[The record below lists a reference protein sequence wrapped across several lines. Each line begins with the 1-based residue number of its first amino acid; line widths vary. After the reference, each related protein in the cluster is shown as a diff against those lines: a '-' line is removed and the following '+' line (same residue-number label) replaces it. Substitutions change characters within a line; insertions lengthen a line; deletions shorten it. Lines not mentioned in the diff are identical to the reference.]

1 VQPAAALERLQEMA
15 VLARPLQLPELLLP
29 TLVAAEVVEI
39 SIHLRAQLEAQA
51 VAGLALTALQRL
63 LMLEPQTEAAAV
75 VAEFMFT
82 TAADTTIS
90 TVLLAGRE

>member
-1 VQPAAALERLQEMA
+1 VVVQPAAALERLQEMA

-63 LMLEPQTEAAAV
+63 PPLARPIQAAV
-75 VAEFMFT
+75 AVAEFTFQQT
-82 TAADTTIS
+82 DGIS
-90 TVLLAGRE
+90 TALLAGRE